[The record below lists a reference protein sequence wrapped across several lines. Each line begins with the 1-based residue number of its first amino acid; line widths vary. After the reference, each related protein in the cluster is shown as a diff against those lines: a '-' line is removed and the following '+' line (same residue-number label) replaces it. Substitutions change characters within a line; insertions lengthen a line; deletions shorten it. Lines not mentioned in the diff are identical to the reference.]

1 MLLCDYTNDGNDYI
15 FGWCDYP
22 NGDKCEPCLLRQAEG
37 FFELILPDSG
47 QRHMEESPSFDSHT
61 IPGAVHVR
69 DALSKDLYCV
79 IDARFSSIS
88 FDTDRNYGS
97 MRLRT
102 DCVIKCD
109 SYDEDM
115 GYSNVASL
123 GSTSPDLTKWFGLR
137 TSGLNQGFDKEMAAL
152 AETYGGEI
160 EQADNR
166 FIGADEGL
174 NLGLSISR
182 NLSARCGMAPSV
194 DFGGRVWFE
203 SFAPTPKLLNDHF
216 ECHLKLT
223 ALLSIICW
231 RNISFERMRVEYG
244 PHEGDGVDGSMDTFP
259 INPLISTR
267 FDPWE
272 PPRTNKPYLIAFDD
286 IGESG
291 LGAWFSLM
299 SNYSIPLRQI
309 SYIAKM
315 HNNLTLENQVT
326 LFGIAFEELG
336 AAILGSRSKR
346 RTTCECI
353 KGLLGDSFADCEK
366 SSLLFDEAL
375 PQVIAN
381 TYNSIKHPKEQR
393 GGRPREEWLLP
404 GHLLNVVYACREIA
418 LVWIASRLG
427 CREKVISK
435 LGLEQ
440 QFSQALKECAAYAA
454 ELS

>member
-115 GYSNVASL
+115 DYSNVASL

-166 FIGADEGL
+166 FID
-174 NLGLSISR
+174 R
-182 NLSARCGMAPSV
+182 KSV
-194 DFGGRVWFE
+194 V
-203 SFAPTPKLLNDHF
+203 
-216 ECHLKLT
+216 
-223 ALLSIICW
+223 
-231 RNISFERMRVEYG
+231 
-244 PHEGDGVDGSMDTFP
+244 
-259 INPLISTR
+259 
-267 FDPWE
+267 
-272 PPRTNKPYLIAFDD
+272 
-286 IGESG
+286 
-291 LGAWFSLM
+291 
-299 SNYSIPLRQI
+299 
-309 SYIAKM
+309 
-315 HNNLTLENQVT
+315 
-326 LFGIAFEELG
+326 
-336 AAILGSRSKR
+336 
-346 RTTCECI
+346 
-353 KGLLGDSFADCEK
+353 
-366 SSLLFDEAL
+366 
-375 PQVIAN
+375 
-381 TYNSIKHPKEQR
+381 
-393 GGRPREEWLLP
+393 
-404 GHLLNVVYACREIA
+404 
-418 LVWIASRLG
+418 
-427 CREKVISK
+427 
-435 LGLEQ
+435 
-440 QFSQALKECAAYAA
+440 
-454 ELS
+454 